1 MLLSDRSSQ
10 SICYENRGRRE
21 RKHAVSLIKA
31 ESFPNLH
38 SCNQHCVVV
47 ICWTPCFQCCLLVPS
62 GERHWKKCSGGW
74 CILVLPAQLFSLTSA
89 VSAQGR
95 KTLKLLFKQ
104 WANPYFSNNIS
115 LDLSVLMFCFV
126 FPNIQNVWG
135 GKHDFLFRQKRISG
149 FLH

>member
-21 RKHAVSLIKA
+21 RKHAVSLI
-31 ESFPNLH
+31 
-38 SCNQHCVVV
+38 

-104 WANPYFSNNIS
+104 WANPYFSNNIL
-115 LDLSVLMFCFV
+115 LDLSVFCFV